1 MHTLSGSP
9 SLALSPDAA
18 TDTYRDCVDFQ
29 TPNSQDL
36 WDSEQWTN
44 VLSALYAFLQRSRT
58 MNYRNREQII
68 YRVRTQK
75 LIYQIQMFGPQ
86 FCVRDVGLS

>member
-9 SLALSPDAA
+9 SLALSLDAA

-75 LIYQIQMFGPQ
+75 LGYQIQMFGPQ
-86 FCVRDVGLS
+86 FRVRDVGLS